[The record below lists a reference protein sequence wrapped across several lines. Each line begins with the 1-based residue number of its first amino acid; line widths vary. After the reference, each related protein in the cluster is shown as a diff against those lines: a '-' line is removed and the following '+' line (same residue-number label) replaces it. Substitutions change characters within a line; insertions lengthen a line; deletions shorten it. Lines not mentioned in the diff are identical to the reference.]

1 MSGGYFNRNTYAMRE
16 IADAIERDI
25 ARALQPKPE
34 KVQEDY
40 WTIYEKDCFGSY
52 HSYKDYMS
60 FGNYEDAESFL
71 LRDKTIVKAEQKYAD
86 RRFFDDGVIF
96 QSTKRY
102 MSDTPDAEQIPVLYP
117 IHHCYY
123 DHYLYEADVLELLDE
138 TIDAMKEAYRQIR
151 IAEIYAER
159 VGWMMSGDDSEECFR
174 ERIKEDLTEFEKEYA
189 SKDWTYLDEDDE

>member
-102 MSDTPDAEQIPVLYP
+102 MSDTPDAEQIPVLYS

-151 IAEIYAER
+151 IAEICRY
-159 VGWMMSGDDSEECFR
+159 
-174 ERIKEDLTEFEKEYA
+174 
-189 SKDWTYLDEDDE
+189 